1 MKSRIRIITA
11 LILAMAG
18 LLVVAA
24 AGADVLEESFDAD
37 GLSRLYLQ
45 SDLGSVDIKAG
56 SDKKIT
62 VKVERKNR
70 AVDHFNVEFSRE
82 APTLVVRGQ
91 LDDDERDR
99 GHNMGVRFTITVPRT
114 FDIEVDTA
122 GGSVSVDDI
131 DGEADIKTAGG
142 SIKLGQVGGPVNART
157 AGGSI
162 RLSGSSADATLST
175 AGGSIN
181 IGDINGNVE
190 ANTAGGSISIQR
202 AAGWVEA
209 RTAGGSI
216 SVKDSTGAV
225 NASTAG
231 GSISAYISQQPESDS
246 LLKTSGGGITVYL
259 AENISLDIDAHINH
273 GHIESDFT
281 LDNVS
286 ISDQRL
292 IGKLNG
298 GGPAL
303 TLKSNGSVRI
313 VRR

>member
-1 MKSRIRIITA
+1 MKSRIRVITA
-11 LILAMAG
+11 LVLGMAG
-18 LLVVAA
+18 LFLVAT

-37 GLSRLYLQ
+37 GLSRLYLK

-62 VKVERKNR
+62 VKVERERR
-70 AVDHFNVEFSRE
+70 AVDYFHVEFSRE
-82 APTLVVRGQ
+82 APALVVRGQ

-99 GHNMGVRFTITVPRT
+99 GHNMNVRFTITVPRS
-114 FDIEVDTA
+114 FNIEVDTR
-122 GGSVSVDDI
+122 GGSISVDDI
-131 DGEADIKTAGG
+131 NGEAEISTAGG
-142 SIKLGQVGGPVNART
+142 SIKLGQIGGRVNAST

-162 RLSGSSADATLST
+162 SLNGSNADATLNTAGGSIKIGDVNGNVKANT

-181 IGDINGNVE
+181 IE
-190 ANTAGGSISIQR
+190 R

-216 SVKDSTGAV
+216 NVKDSTGAV

-246 LLKTSGGGITVYL
+246 RLKTSGGGITVYL
-259 AENISLDIDAHINH
+259 ADNVSLDIEANVNH
-273 GHIESDFT
+273 GRIESDFA
-281 LDNVS
+281 LDEARVTER
-286 ISDQRL
+286 RL
-292 IGKLNG
+292 VGKLNG

-303 TLKSNGSVRI
+303 RLQSNGTVRI